1 MIKYEL
7 IYSDRKTL
15 SMQLKGDGTLAVK
28 APEGTPRAEIEKFI
42 LSHTDWIEK
51 NKQKIHDMPRP
62 PRLTEKEIKDL
73 ADSAVDYFGRTVPY
87 YAALMGVTYG
97 NITIRNQKTKW
108 GSCTADGNL
117 NFNCLLMLADEKIR
131 DYVIVHELAH
141 RREMNHSKK
150 FWAQVE
156 KICPDYKQL
165 RDRLNKEGR
174 VYMYRMFGD
183 EK

>member
-7 IYSDRKTL
+7 TFSDRKTL
-15 SMQLKGDGTLAVK
+15 SMQIKGDGRLVVK
-28 APEGTPRAEIEKFI
+28 APHGTDRAQIEKFI
-42 LSHTDWIEK
+42 LSHQDWIEK
-51 NKQKIHDMPRP
+51 NRQKTGSMPRP
-62 PRLTEKEIKDL
+62 PRLTENEIRAL
-73 ADSAVDYFGRTVPY
+73 ADEALGYFSKTVPY
-87 YAALMGVTYG
+87 YAGLMGVTYG
-97 NITIRNQKTKW
+97 RITIRNQKTKW

-117 NFNCLLMLADEKIR
+117 NFNCLLMLADERIR

-141 RREMNHSKK
+141 RKEMNHSKA

-156 KICPDYKQL
+156 KICPDYRQL

-183 EK
+183 R